1 MVQKIQ
7 RLDFIEPPP
16 PVHAQRAPGDSLAAA
31 TADALTAHVGAT
43 QSAQSL
49 AADMQHRNERIVEAK
64 ARLEAERAKLA
75 AAVQREAY
83 EEAKQVANTR
93 LLVLE
98 PWRLSS

>member
-1 MVQKIQ
+1 
-7 RLDFIEPPP
+7 
-16 PVHAQRAPGDSLAAA
+16 
-31 TADALTAHVGAT
+31 
-43 QSAQSL
+43 
-49 AADMQHRNERIVEAK
+49 MQHRNERIVEAK